1 MNNPAENED
10 TETGQA
16 HKAEG
21 LGDAN
26 EMRVFLIIVY
36 LWWLHSLKYC
46 IFIKFYKMQNFVLL
60 LFTKAMLLSHRI
72 LPCILEQGTCVT
84 NQMSPKLISF
94 LDKF

>member
-1 MNNPAENED
+1 MNNPAEHED
-10 TETGQA
+10 TETEQA

-46 IFIKFYKMQNFVLL
+46 IFIKFYKNAKFCFTSFYKSYVVITQNTSLHFG
-60 LFTKAMLLSHRI
+60 ARNM
-72 LPCILEQGTCVT
+72 C
-84 NQMSPKLISF
+84 
-94 LDKF
+94 D